1 MNPFTR
7 FLFEQRSDQRLASF
21 VADWD
26 SLEALVIRV
35 FKGKMATV
43 EDRAEFSRLQ
53 ADLRRTYPD
62 WQADLAPLWAAPLR
76 AEAQTGGARPSPDPF
91 LDLLETPTAADFV
104 DNWAAMQRLP
114 AAREALN
121 KLVRDSV

>member
-7 FLFEQRSDQRLASF
+7 FLFGQRSDQRLASF
-21 VADWD
+21 VADWNA
-26 SLEALVIRV
+26 LEVLVIRV

-43 EDRAEFSRLQ
+43 EDLAEFARLQ

-62 WQADLAPLWAAPLR
+62 WQADLTPLWAETR
-76 AEAQTGGARPSPDPF
+76 VGGVRPSSDPF

-121 KLVRDSV
+121 ILVRDSV